1 MVTGPGPEKIMQSRE
16 IYEKKIQARL
26 HELRAKID
34 KLREEAERAEA
45 NLELEYYTRVD
56 ELHLKL
62 ETANQKFQALKQASD
77 EQWHEF
83 KSEFEL
89 IWDSMRELIKSITSP

>member
-1 MVTGPGPEKIMQSRE
+1 MSPRD
-16 IYEKKIQARL
+16 IYEKKMQAQL
-26 HELRAKID
+26 HELKAKINE
-34 KLREEAERAEA
+34 LREKAERAET
-45 NLELEYYTRVD
+45 NLQLEYFTRID

-62 ETANQKFQALKQASD
+62 ETANQKFHALKQASD
-77 EQWHEF
+77 DKWDEF

>member
-1 MVTGPGPEKIMQSRE
+1 MQSRE
-16 IYEKKIQARL
+16 SYEKKIQAQL
-26 HELRAKID
+26 HELKVKINE
-34 KLREEAERAEA
+34 LREDAERKEA
-45 NLELEYYTRVD
+45 NLELEYYTRID

-62 ETANQKFQALKQASD
+62 ETANQKFHALKQASD

-89 IWDSMRELIKSITSP
+89 IWNSMRDLIRSITAP